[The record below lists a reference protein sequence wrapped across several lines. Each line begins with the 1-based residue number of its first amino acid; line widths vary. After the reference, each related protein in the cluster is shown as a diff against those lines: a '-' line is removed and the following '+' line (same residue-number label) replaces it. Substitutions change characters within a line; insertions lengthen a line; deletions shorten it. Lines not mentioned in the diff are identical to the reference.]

1 MDRNRLKEVRQS
13 DLTESRINEDF
24 LTWLKA
30 SGPTYLLIVLVCLCA
45 YVLWVRWKEHK
56 QTYVATAW
64 AEYNQSDLPSSLID
78 VAAKYPDVGALPSV
92 ARLDAAE
99 RWMRAVQLNQSLA
112 GAEGEETIPLTDEE
126 RTQYLDG
133 ADRVY
138 AEVIA
143 ADDGAPGRT
152 LVVVNALFG
161 RAAVAE
167 AKNDVEAARR
177 SYEQAAAR
185 AEATFPSL
193 AAQARRRMESI
204 ETAIAAVT
212 LPAES
217 PDSTPTDPAA
227 LPKPLIINPALAG
240 AIAPGPGSNDNP

>member
-24 LTWLKA
+24 LTWLKT
-30 SGPTYLLIVLVCLCA
+30 SGPTYLLIVLVLLCA

-64 AEYNQSDLPSSLID
+64 AEYNNSDLPSSLID
-78 VAAKYPDVGALPSV
+78 VAVKYPDVGALAGV

-112 GAEGEETIPLTDEE
+112 GAEGQTPIPLTDEE
-126 RTQYLDG
+126 RAQYLDG

-138 AEVIA
+138 AEVVA
-143 ADDGAPGRT
+143 DDDGAPGRT

-167 AKNDVEAARR
+167 AKDDVEAARGF
-177 SYEQAAAR
+177 YEQAAAR
-185 AEATFPSL
+185 AEAVFPNL
-193 AAQARRRMESI
+193 AAQARRRMESVA
-204 ETAIAAVT
+204 TAIAAVT
-212 LPAES
+212 LPVDS
-217 PDSTPTDPAA
+217 PDSAPAELA
-227 LPKPLIINPALAG
+227 NQRTPLIINPALAG
-240 AIAPGPGSNDNP
+240 AIAPGPGSNDDS